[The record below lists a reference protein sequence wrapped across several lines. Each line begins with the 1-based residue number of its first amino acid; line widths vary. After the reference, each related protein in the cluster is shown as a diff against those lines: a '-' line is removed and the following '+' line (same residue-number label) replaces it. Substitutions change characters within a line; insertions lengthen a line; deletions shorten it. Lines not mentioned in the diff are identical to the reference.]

1 LRIKDIY
8 MNKKI
13 LHVVSSDAVKER
25 VFQLI
30 NSSKNEEIVVC
41 PTSLDYG
48 ILPKNYTKKELTATA
63 LSLQKYSCSDSLYEF
78 THRDYSVYNKVIV
91 WHGRNAEEILLLYW
105 MADLTKDNLYEIDV
119 ADCKEVFEEFKRT
132 SLYHFPV
139 IFVEALE
146 IEELECYDWLGEYLK
161 KVGKEQHDQ
170 YKSNWEY
177 WRNRNSFLRV
187 CRGNNW
193 AIDSVDEELIVKM
206 MHDIMNSDYYHKLP
220 DWVKYAVL
228 LSIITY
234 DLYVDFSHLFVCNR
248 IADLVL
254 RNNKE
259 ITENGLVD
267 LFDIIQWKEAY
278 QFENFGRFRR
288 LQKEDKRLMA
298 KINNKV

>member
-1 LRIKDIY
+1 
-8 MNKKI
+8 M
-13 LHVVSSDAVKER
+13 
-25 VFQLI
+25 
-30 NSSKNEEIVVC
+30 
-41 PTSLDYG
+41 
-48 ILPKNYTKKELTATA
+48 
-63 LSLQKYSCSDSLYEF
+63 QKYSCSDSLYEF

-146 IEELECYDWLGEYLK
+146 IEELERYDWLGEYLK
-161 KVGKEQHDQ
+161 KVGEEQHSQ

-177 WRNRNSFLRV
+177 WRNKRLFLRV
-187 CRGNNW
+187 CRDNDW
-193 AIDSVDEELIVKM
+193 VIDSVDEELIVKM

-267 LFDIIQWKEAY
+267 LFDIIQWREAY

-288 LQKEDKRLMA
+288 LQQVNKRLLA
-298 KINNKV
+298 KSNIKV

>member
-1 LRIKDIY
+1 

-13 LHVVSSDAVKER
+13 LHIVDSNAAKER

-30 NSSKNEEIVVC
+30 NSSENEQIEVC
-41 PTSLDYG
+41 PTYLSYG
-48 ILPKNYTKKELTATA
+48 ILPKNYTKKQLAATA
-63 LSLQKYSCSDSLYEF
+63 ASLQKYNWTDDLYKF
-78 THRDYSVYNKVIV
+78 VHRDYSVYDKVIV
-91 WHGRNAEEILLLYW
+91 WHGRHAGELLLLYW
-105 MADLTKDNLYEIDV
+105 MADLTKNNLYEIDV

-139 IFVEALE
+139 IFVGALE
-146 IEELECYDWLGEYLK
+146 IEEMERHDWLGKYLK
-161 KVGKEQHDQ
+161 KVGEEQHSQ

-177 WRNRNSFLRV
+177 WRNKRSFLRV
-187 CRGNNW
+187 CRDNNW
-193 AIDSVDEELIVKM
+193 VIDSVDEELIVKM

-234 DLYVDFSHLFVCNR
+234 DLYRDFGYFSICSK

-259 ITENGLVD
+259 LTENGLVD
-267 LFDIIQWKEAY
+267 LFDIIQWREAY
-278 QFENFGRFRR
+278 YFENFGRFRM
-288 LQKEDKRLMA
+288 LQQVNKRLLA
-298 KINNKV
+298 KSTIESSKID

>member
-1 LRIKDIY
+1 

-13 LHVVSSDAVKER
+13 LHIVDSNAAKER

-30 NSSKNEEIVVC
+30 NSSENEQIEVC
-41 PTSLDYG
+41 PTYLSYG
-48 ILPKNYTKKELTATA
+48 ILPKNYTKKQLAATA
-63 LSLQKYSCSDSLYEF
+63 ASLQKYNWTDDLYKF
-78 THRDYSVYNKVIV
+78 VHRDYSVYDKVIV
-91 WHGRNAEEILLLYW
+91 WHGRHAGELLLLYW
-105 MADLTKDNLYEIDV
+105 MADLTKNNLYEIDV

-139 IFVEALE
+139 IFVGALE
-146 IEELECYDWLGEYLK
+146 IEEMERHDWLGKYLK
-161 KVGKEQHDQ
+161 KVGEEQHSQ

-177 WRNRNSFLRV
+177 WRNKRSFLRV
-187 CRGNNW
+187 CRDNNW
-193 AIDSVDEELIVKM
+193 VIDSVDEELIVKM
-206 MHDIMNSDYYHKLP
+206 MHDIKNSDYYHKLP

-234 DLYVDFSHLFVCNR
+234 DLYRDFGYFSICSK

-259 ITENGLVD
+259 LTENGLVD
-267 LFDIIQWKEAY
+267 LFDIIQWREAY

-288 LQKEDKRLMA
+288 LQQVNKRLLA
-298 KINNKV
+298 KSNIKV

>member
-1 LRIKDIY
+1 
-8 MNKKI
+8 MNKKN

-41 PTSLDYG
+41 PTSLFYG
-48 ILPKNYTKKELTATA
+48 KLPKNYTKKELTATA

-91 WHGRNAEEILLLYW
+91 WHGRNAEEIQLLYW

-146 IEELECYDWLGEYLK
+146 IEELERYDWLGEYLK
-161 KVGKEQHDQ
+161 KVGEEQHSQ

-177 WRNRNSFLRV
+177 WRNKRLFLRV
-187 CRGNNW
+187 CRDNDW
-193 AIDSVDEELIVKM
+193 VIDSVDEELIVKM

-228 LSIITY
+228 LSIIS
-234 DLYVDFSHLFVCNR
+234 VR
-248 IADLVL
+248 
-254 RNNKE
+254 
-259 ITENGLVD
+259 
-267 LFDIIQWKEAY
+267 
-278 QFENFGRFRR
+278 
-288 LQKEDKRLMA
+288 
-298 KINNKV
+298 

>member
-1 LRIKDIY
+1 

-13 LHVVSSDAVKER
+13 LHIVDSDAAKER

-30 NSSKNEEIVVC
+30 NSSENEQIEVC
-41 PTSLDYG
+41 PTYLSYG
-48 ILPKNYTKKELTATA
+48 ILPKNYTKKQLAATA
-63 LSLQKYSCSDSLYEF
+63 ASLQKYNWTDDLYKF
-78 THRDYSVYNKVIV
+78 VHRDYSVYDKVIV
-91 WHGRNAEEILLLYW
+91 WHGRHAGELLLLYW

-139 IFVEALE
+139 IFVGALE
-146 IEELECYDWLGEYLK
+146 IEEMERHDWVGKYLK
-161 KVGKEQHDQ
+161 KVGEEQHSQ
-170 YKSNWEY
+170 YKSNWSY
-177 WRNRNSFLRV
+177 WRKTPSLLRV
-187 CRGNNW
+187 CRDNNW
-193 AIDSVDEELIVKM
+193 VIDSVDEEQIAKM

-234 DLYVDFSHLFVCNR
+234 DLYRDFGYFSICSK

-259 ITENGLVD
+259 LTENGLVD
-267 LFDIIQWKEAY
+267 LFDIIQWREAY
-278 QFENFGRFRR
+278 HFENFRRFRR
-288 LQKEDKRLMA
+288 LQQV
-298 KINNKV
+298 NKQL

>member
-1 LRIKDIY
+1 

-13 LHVVSSDAVKER
+13 LHIVDSNAAKER

-30 NSSKNEEIVVC
+30 NSSENEQIEVC
-41 PTSLDYG
+41 PTYLSYG
-48 ILPKNYTKKELTATA
+48 ILPKNYTKKQLAATA
-63 LSLQKYSCSDSLYEF
+63 ASLQKYNWTDDLYKF
-78 THRDYSVYNKVIV
+78 VHRDYSVYDKVIV
-91 WHGRNAEEILLLYW
+91 WHGRHAGELLLLYW
-105 MADLTKDNLYEIDV
+105 MADLTKNNLYEIDV

-139 IFVEALE
+139 IFVGALE
-146 IEELECYDWLGEYLK
+146 IEEMERHDWLGKYLK
-161 KVGKEQHDQ
+161 KVGEEQHSQ

-177 WRNRNSFLRV
+177 WRNKRSFLRV
-187 CRGNNW
+187 CRDNNW
-193 AIDSVDEELIVKM
+193 VIDSVDEELIVKM

-234 DLYVDFSHLFVCNR
+234 DLYRDFGYFSICSK

-259 ITENGLVD
+259 LTENGLVD
-267 LFDIIQWKEAY
+267 LFDIIQWREAY
-278 QFENFGRFRR
+278 YFENFGRFRM
-288 LQKEDKRLMA
+288 LQQVNKRLLA
-298 KINNKV
+298 KSTTESSKID

>member
-1 LRIKDIY
+1 

-13 LHVVSSDAVKER
+13 LHIVDSDAAKER

-30 NSSKNEEIVVC
+30 NSSENEQIEVC
-41 PTSLDYG
+41 PTYLSYG
-48 ILPKNYTKKELTATA
+48 ILPKNYTKKQLAATA
-63 LSLQKYSCSDSLYEF
+63 ASLQKYNWTDDLYKF
-78 THRDYSVYNKVIV
+78 VHRDYSVYDKVIV
-91 WHGRNAEEILLLYW
+91 WHGRHAGELLLLYW

-139 IFVEALE
+139 IFVGALE
-146 IEELECYDWLGEYLK
+146 IEEMERHDWVGKYLK
-161 KVGKEQHDQ
+161 KVGEEQHSQ
-170 YKSNWEY
+170 YKSNWSY
-177 WRNRNSFLRV
+177 WRKTPSLLRV
-187 CRGNNW
+187 CRDNNW
-193 AIDSVDEELIVKM
+193 VIDSVDEEQIAKM

-234 DLYVDFSHLFVCNR
+234 DLYVDFSYLFVCEK

-259 ITENGLVD
+259 LTEKGLVD
-267 LFDIIQWKEAY
+267 LFDIIQWTEVYKI
-278 QFENFGRFRR
+278 ENFERFRR
-288 LQKEDKRLMA
+288 LQQVNKRL
-298 KINNKV
+298 

>member
-1 LRIKDIY
+1 

-13 LHVVSSDAVKER
+13 LHIVDSDAAKER

-30 NSSKNEEIVVC
+30 NSSENEQIEVC
-41 PTSLDYG
+41 PTYLSYG
-48 ILPKNYTKKELTATA
+48 ILPKNYTKKQLAATA
-63 LSLQKYSCSDSLYEF
+63 ASLQKYNWTDDLYKF
-78 THRDYSVYNKVIV
+78 VHRDYSVYDKVIV
-91 WHGRNAEEILLLYW
+91 WHGRHAGELLLLYW
-105 MADLTKDNLYEIDV
+105 IADLTKDNLYEIDV

-139 IFVEALE
+139 IFVGALE
-146 IEELECYDWLGEYLK
+146 IEEMERHDWLGKYLK
-161 KVGKEQHDQ
+161 KVGEEQHSQ

-177 WRNRNSFLRV
+177 WRNKRSFLRV
-187 CRGNNW
+187 CRDNNW
-193 AIDSVDEELIVKM
+193 VIDSVDEELIVKM

-234 DLYVDFSHLFVCNR
+234 DLYRDFGYFSICSK

-259 ITENGLVD
+259 LTEKGLVD
-267 LFDIIQWKEAY
+267 LFDIIQWREAY
-278 QFENFGRFRR
+278 YFENFGRFRM
-288 LQKEDKRLMA
+288 LQQVNKRLLA
-298 KINNKV
+298 KSTIESSKID

>member
-1 LRIKDIY
+1 

-13 LHVVSSDAVKER
+13 LHIVDSDAAKER

-30 NSSKNEEIVVC
+30 NSSENEQIEVC
-41 PTSLDYG
+41 PTYLSYG
-48 ILPKNYTKKELTATA
+48 ILPKNYTKKQLAATA
-63 LSLQKYSCSDSLYEF
+63 ASLQKYNWTDDLYKF
-78 THRDYSVYNKVIV
+78 VHRDYSVYDKVIV
-91 WHGRNAEEILLLYW
+91 WHGRHAGELLLLYW
-105 MADLTKDNLYEIDV
+105 MADLTKNNLYEIDV

-139 IFVEALE
+139 IFVGALE
-146 IEELECYDWLGEYLK
+146 IEEMERHDWLGKYLK
-161 KVGKEQHDQ
+161 KVGEEQHSQ

-177 WRNRNSFLRV
+177 WRNKRSFLRV
-187 CRGNNW
+187 CRDNNW
-193 AIDSVDEELIVKM
+193 VIDSVDEELIVKM

-234 DLYVDFSHLFVCNR
+234 DLYRDFGYFSICSK

-259 ITENGLVD
+259 LTENGLVD
-267 LFDIIQWKEAY
+267 LFDIIQWREAY
-278 QFENFGRFRR
+278 YFENFGRFRM
-288 LQKEDKRLMA
+288 LQQVNKRLLA
-298 KINNKV
+298 KSTIESSKID